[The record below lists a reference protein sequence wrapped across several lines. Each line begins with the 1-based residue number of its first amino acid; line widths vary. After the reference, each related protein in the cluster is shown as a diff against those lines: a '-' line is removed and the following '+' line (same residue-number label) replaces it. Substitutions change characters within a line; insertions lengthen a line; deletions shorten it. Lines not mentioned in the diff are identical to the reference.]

1 MLSNKRKSRELVIIN
16 LELELIPFPGS
27 TSEHHKPLEF
37 HISRLCHQQKS
48 SVELWVR
55 NSLLSVFILC
65 ITVARILFAQN
76 TYSCSYYPWILVCMQ
91 KSASLFFYSRVWD
104 LSQWRNNKSNCISNF
119 LLCQISPVQK

>member
-55 NSLLSVFILC
+55 NSLLSVFIPC

-76 TYSCSYYPWILVCMQ
+76 TYSCSYYPWTLVCMQ

-104 LSQWRNNKSNCISNF
+104 LSQWRNNKSNGISNF
-119 LLCQISPVQK
+119 LVCQISPVQK

>member
-76 TYSCSYYPWILVCMQ
+76 TYSCSYYPWTLVCMQ

-104 LSQWRNNKSNCISNF
+104 LSQWRNNKSNGISNF
-119 LLCQISPVQK
+119 LVCQISPVQK

>member
-76 TYSCSYYPWILVCMQ
+76 TYSCSYYPWTLVCMQ

-104 LSQWRNNKSNCISNF
+104 LSQWRNNKSNGISNF

>member
-65 ITVARILFAQN
+65 ITVAQILFAQN
-76 TYSCSYYPWILVCMQ
+76 TYSCSYYPWTLVCMQ

-104 LSQWRNNKSNCISNF
+104 LSQWRNNKSNGISNF

>member
-1 MLSNKRKSRELVIIN
+1 MLSNKRKSHEFVVIN

-27 TSEHHKPLEF
+27 INEYHKPLEF

-65 ITVARILFAQN
+65 ITIAQILFAQN
-76 TYSCSYYPWILVCMQ
+76 TYSCSYYPCTLVCLQ
-91 KSASLFFYSRVWD
+91 KSASLFFYSRVWN
-104 LSQWRNNKSNCISNF
+104 LSQWRNNKSNCIKNF

>member
-55 NSLLSVFILC
+55 NSLLSVFIPC

-76 TYSCSYYPWILVCMQ
+76 TYSCSYYPWTLVCMQ

-104 LSQWRNNKSNCISNF
+104 LSQWRNNKSNGISNF